1 MDHDSQRV
9 PLGDSNDQ
17 SSDGWNILQQGESVQ
32 PGGAFPLWGGL
43 DLAQP
48 DRDLLFGRD
57 NEIGD
62 LDQTVKGALAGA
74 GGLAL
79 IAGEAGIGKSTL
91 VQRMTDDIGPDE
103 ATVLTGHCYDLETT
117 PPYGPWI
124 DLFRSAAFMTD
135 MSPPLG
141 STVAPGSDESQPA
154 RGELFGEIWS
164 FLEGLT
170 AERPLVLILED
181 MHWADH
187 ASLDL
192 LQVLIHQVREQP
204 ILIVATYRD
213 AELVPDQPLYQRL
226 PGLVR
231 EGPALRLS
239 LRRLGSEAILGLV
252 EARYPTLPPS
262 DVARLSDHLERYSQG
277 NPLFI
282 DEILYTLEF
291 ERVLNMEQDEW
302 RLSSLEMPPV
312 PPLVQQMME
321 GRMQSLDE
329 RSRELLQVAAVLG
342 VEISLELWQEVTE
355 ASDEELVTALEHGLA
370 ARVLEEMR
378 TPAGVRF
385 RHAMLREVLYRDLAV
400 TTRQIW
406 HRRAGEVLAEQ
417 GEPEPMSIA
426 HHFIRADDDR
436 AVEWLIL
443 SGQIADYTSA
453 FSSSIDSYEQALTL
467 LERDPERQGERGW
480 LLCAVSEALR
490 HSDPQRALVRVEE
503 AQAIAAHV
511 GDAAL
516 EAIALRTRSHLR
528 GYLGE
533 NGLDELN
540 RSVDAYEAL
549 SETDKQRIAESP
561 LRYTVSLGTYSQ
573 RLAYYG
579 SFEQA
584 RSRALEYLDGVG
596 GQQGL
601 ATEKLIGLTYFGLA
615 WALAALGERE
625 SAQQTFKRSRSY
637 NRALNNHYLVVHAHR
652 YEYVSLLHVYLPELV
667 QERRRLINV
676 VDEHFELLQESH
688 FSDEGQVLRL
698 SSALI
703 LDGRWQ
709 EAYEDANSQMHLESL
724 EIDCAA
730 VLAQLDWLQG
740 RSHRAWIHI
749 HSVLPQGPDAEPSTP
764 YFLETLQFQRIAAEL
779 AMDDGD
785 LELARRWIE
794 ALERWQGW
802 SDIVYGEAA
811 PHLLW
816 ARYHELRNE
825 IEQARDRSEKALEEA
840 SRPRQPLDRIAAL
853 RVLAR
858 LDAQLGDMA
867 SAGDHAREAH
877 SIATTCEAPYE
888 IAQVELVQAEIAM
901 ATGDLDQA
909 RTLLSS
915 ARTTAERL
923 EAGLIL
929 DAIARMDDQIAAS
942 RETPELAVGLTRR
955 EIQVLRLVAQGLS
968 DAEIGE
974 ALFISP
980 RTASGH
986 LQSIYNKLDV
996 NSRTAATAFAFAN
1009 KLV

>member
-1 MDHDSQRV
+1 MRT
-9 PLGDSNDQ
+9 
-17 SSDGWNILQQGESVQ
+17 EE
-32 PGGAFPLWGGL
+32 AFPFWGGV
-43 DLAQP
+43 DAARP
-48 DRDLLFGRD
+48 GRDLMFGRD
-57 NEIGD
+57 DELGN
-62 LDQTVKGALAGA
+62 LARTVNDALSGA

-91 VQRMTDDIGPDE
+91 VQRMTNDIGPDQ
-103 ATVLTGHCYDLETT
+103 ALVLTGHCYDLETT

-124 DLFRSAAFMTD
+124 DLFRSATAMND
-135 MSPPLG
+135 NPPPLG
-141 STVAPGSDESQPA
+141 AAVAPGSDESQPA

-164 FLEGLT
+164 FLEGLV
-170 AERPLVLILED
+170 AERPLVLVLED

-252 EARYPTLPPS
+252 EARYPTLEPS
-262 DVARLSDHLERYSQG
+262 DVSRLGEHLERYSQG

-291 ERVLNMEQDEW
+291 ERVLNLEQDEW

-321 GRMQSLDE
+321 GRMQALDE

-342 VEISLELWQEVTE
+342 VEISIELWQEITK
-355 ASDEELVTALEHGLA
+355 ASDDELVTALDHGLS
-370 ARVLEEMR
+370 ARILEEMR
-378 TPAGVRF
+378 APAGVRF
-385 RHAMLREVLYRDLAV
+385 RHAMVREVLYRDLAV
-400 TTRQIW
+400 TTRQMW
-406 HRRAGEVLAEQ
+406 HGRAGDILAEQ
-417 GEPEPMSIA
+417 GEPDPMSIA
-426 HHFIRADDDR
+426 NHYIRADDGR

-443 SGQIADYTSA
+443 SGQIADHTSA
-453 FSSSIDSYEQALTL
+453 FSSSIESYEQALTL
-467 LERDPERQGERGW
+467 LERDPERRSERGW
-480 LLCAVSEALR
+480 LLCSVAEALR

-503 AQAIAAHV
+503 AQAIAAQV
-511 GDAAL
+511 DDAAL

-549 SETDKQRIAESP
+549 SDADKQRIAESP

-584 RSRALEYLDGVG
+584 RSRALEYLDSVDVRPGI
-596 GQQGL
+596 

-615 WALAALGERE
+615 WALAALGELEAAR
-625 SAQQTFKRSRSY
+625 QTFERSRTY
-637 NRALNNHYLVVHAHR
+637 NRALNNHYLVVHAYR

-667 QERRRLINV
+667 QERRRLISV
-676 VDEHFELLQESH
+676 IDDHFEILRDSH

-703 LDGRWQ
+703 LEGRWQ
-709 EAYEDANSQMHLESL
+709 EAYDDANSQMNLESL
-724 EIDCAA
+724 EIDCAT

-749 HSVLPQGPDAEPSTP
+749 HNVLPQGPDAEPSTP
-764 YFLETLQFQRIAAEL
+764 YFLETLQFQRVAAEL

-785 LELARRWIE
+785 FRLARRWIE

-802 SDIVYGEAA
+802 SDIVSGEAV

-816 ARYHELRNE
+816 ARCHELEDDLGR
-825 IEQARDRSEKALEEA
+825 ARERAERALEEA
-840 SRPRQPLDRIAAL
+840 RSPRQPLDMIAAL
-853 RVLAR
+853 RLLAR
-858 LDAQLGDMA
+858 LDAKVGDV
-867 SAGDHAREAH
+867 SAAGEHAREAH
-877 SIATTCEAPYE
+877 AIATTCEAPYE
-888 IAQVELVQAEIAM
+888 IAHVELVQAEIATR
-901 ATGDLDQA
+901 TGDLDQA
-909 RTLLSS
+909 RSLLNS
-915 ARTTAERL
+915 ARSTAERL
-923 EAGLIL
+923 DAGLML
-929 DAIARMDDQIAAS
+929 DMIARIEEQVAVS
-942 RETPELAVGLTRR
+942 PEAPEIPAGLTRR
-955 EIQVLRLVAQGLS
+955 EIQVLRLVAKGLS